1 MFTSSASSFSCAAWF
16 TRCIS
21 QRPSINEFTS
31 YCGNL
36 VSVWLMLEPH
46 LLQLV
51 LKLQLYESGH
61 AEYLSTASHNLKEQ
75 QISICLE
82 KLLYIC
88 HQFHN
93 ICSTYSTYIYIYL
106 YKTSTYNIH
115 DYATRDEMSGIQPEW
130 LQTTKQ
136 TTRYVERLVAE
147 VTTGFDSGV

>member
-93 ICSTYSTYIYIYL
+93 ICSTYSTYIYIFIY
-106 YKTSTYNIH
+106 
-115 DYATRDEMSGIQPEW
+115 
-130 LQTTKQ
+130 TKQ
-136 TTRYVERLVAE
+136 VHITFTIMLRETKCRAYNQSDYKQQNKPR
-147 VTTGFDSGV
+147 GMSSGWWQR